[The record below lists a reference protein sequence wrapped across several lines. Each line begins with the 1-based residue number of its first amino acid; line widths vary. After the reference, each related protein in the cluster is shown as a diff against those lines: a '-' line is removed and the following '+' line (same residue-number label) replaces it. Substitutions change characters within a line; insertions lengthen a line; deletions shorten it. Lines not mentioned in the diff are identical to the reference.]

1 LTENKHIKQL
11 INALPATPGVYQ
23 YFDAT
28 GKIIYV
34 GKAKN
39 LKSRVSSY
47 FVSGQQHSAKTQIL
61 VRHIADIKTINVDTE
76 MDALLLENSLIK
88 KYQPKFNIQLKD
100 DKTYPWIC
108 IKNEPFPRI
117 FYTRQV
123 IKDKSDYFGPYHSV
137 KMIKTLLD
145 LFHRSFDIRNCSH
158 KLTQDN
164 IGSSEFKTSVEYYIG
179 NCQGCCQ
186 GEVTPEE
193 YDIRI
198 QLIKKIL
205 KGNIKVVLEQLRAKL
220 SAYAAAYEF
229 EKAHD
234 LKERIQLIEKYQA
247 KSTVVSSSLHNLDVF
262 GFVDDVKSAYVN
274 FFKVMN
280 GCIIQSHTFELKKKL
295 NETSRELLEF
305 AIADIRIKFASE
317 ARELIV
323 PFEIEL
329 PYESVK
335 ITIPHKG
342 EKKDLLDLST
352 KNALYFKVE
361 KNKQLA
367 LTNPEKHSERILETI
382 KNDLKLTELPRH
394 IECFDNSNFH
404 GSYAVAACVVFKD
417 GKPAKKDYRHFNIK
431 TVVGPD
437 DFASMEEVVMRRY
450 KGLLQEGEPLP
461 QLIIIDGGKGQ
472 LSSAVKSLREL
483 GLFGK
488 IAIIGIAKKLE
499 EIYFPG
505 DSIPIYIDK
514 RSETLKVIQ
523 HARNEA
529 HRFGITHHRN
539 KRSKGLITSELLEI
553 EGVGQKTLTQLLKDF
568 KAVSKIKAATLSEL
582 TTSVGQSKANLIYQY
597 FRKHTK

>member
-1 LTENKHIKQL
+1 LSDHVHIKE
-11 INALPATPGVYQ
+11 IITSLPNTPGVYQ
-23 YFDAT
+23 YFDTA

-47 FVSGQQHSAKTQIL
+47 FVNGQQHSAKTQIL

-108 IKNEPFPRI
+108 IRNEPFPRI

-123 IKDKSDYFGPYHSV
+123 VKDKSEYFGPYHSV

-145 LFHRSFDIRNCSH
+145 LFHRSFDIRNCNH
-158 KLTQDN
+158 KLSSTN
-164 IGSSEFKTSVEYYIG
+164 IGSREFKTAVEYYIG

-186 GEVTPEE
+186 GEVTSEE
-193 YDIRI
+193 YDYRI
-198 QLIKKIL
+198 QQVKKIL
-205 KGNIKVVLEQLRAKL
+205 KGNIKVVLDHLRERL
-220 SAYAAAYEF
+220 SGYVANYEF

-247 KSTVVSSSLHNLDVF
+247 KSTVVSSSLHNVDVF
-262 GFVDDVKSAYVN
+262 GMEEGGKSAYVN

-295 NETSRELLEF
+295 NETSSELLEF
-305 AIADIRIKFASE
+305 AIADTRIKFASE
-317 ARELIV
+317 AREIIV
-323 PFEIEL
+323 PFDIEL
-329 PYESVK
+329 PYEQLK
-335 ITIPHKG
+335 ITVPQKG
-342 EKKDLLDLST
+342 EKKDLLELSQ
-352 KNALYFKVE
+352 KNALYYKIE

-367 LTNPEKHSERILETI
+367 LTNPEKHAERILETI
-382 KNDLKLTELPRH
+382 KTDLKLTELPRH

-404 GSYAVAACVVFKD
+404 GTHAVAACVVFKD
-417 GKPAKKDYRHFNIK
+417 GKPSKKDYRHFNIK

-437 DFASMEEVVMRRY
+437 DFASMEEVVLRRY
-450 KGLLQEGEPLP
+450 KGLLEAKEPLP

-472 LSSAVKSLREL
+472 LSSAVKSLKEL
-483 GLFGK
+483 ELFGK

-539 KRSKGLITSELLEI
+539 KRSKGLITSELLDI
-553 EGVGQKTLTQLLKDF
+553 AGVGQKTLTQLLKDF
-568 KAVSKIKAATLSEL
+568 KAVSRIKTASLQELSA
-582 TTSVGQSKANLIYQY
+582 SVGEAKAKIIHQH
-597 FRKHTK
+597 FQIKP